1 MTLAEAIIRVRS
13 IFRES
18 STGLLTDA
26 EITQWLND
34 GNDMFHSNSGVT
46 DRWEIAAVT
55 DDWEIGFT
63 TDILRVQKL
72 TFIETGETEE
82 TKMADEDFEFYDNT
96 LFLNDPLTSGGTIVC
111 YGERLPTKVEEEEE
125 TFEIPREYEEALI
138 SYALFRARQKDE
150 SPLAIQDFQLF
161 ASMRTE
167 YERKPLK
174 INTRKWITI
183 KRRI

>member
-1 MTLAEAIIRVRS
+1 MTLSEAIIRVRS

-18 STGLLTDA
+18 SAGLLTDA

-34 GNDMFHSNSGVT
+34 GNDMFHSNCGVT
-46 DRWEIAAVT
+46 DRWEIEVSK

-72 TFIETGETEE
+72 TFIEEGETEE
-82 TKMADEDFEFYDNT
+82 TKIDDEEYEFYDNT
-96 LFLNDPLTSGGTIVC
+96 LFMNDPFTSDGTIVC
-111 YGERLPTKVEEEEE
+111 YGERLPTKVEEDEES
-125 TFEIPREYEEALI
+125 FEIPREYEEALI

-174 INTRKWITI
+174 INTRKWIQV

>member
-18 STGLLTDA
+18 STGLLTDT

-46 DRWEIAAVT
+46 DRWEIDVLT

-72 TFIETGETEE
+72 TFIEDGETEE
-82 TKMADEDFEFYDNT
+82 TKIDDEDFEFYDNT
-96 LFLNDPLTSGGTIVC
+96 LFMNDAFTSDGTIVC
-111 YGERLPTKVEEEEE
+111 YGERLPTQVTTGG